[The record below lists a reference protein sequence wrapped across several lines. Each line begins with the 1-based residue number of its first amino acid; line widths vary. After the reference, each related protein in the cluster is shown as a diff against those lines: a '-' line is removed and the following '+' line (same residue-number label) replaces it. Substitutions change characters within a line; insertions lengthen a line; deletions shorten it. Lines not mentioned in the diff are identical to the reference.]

1 MQVLLFKRLKLTK
14 FAGKPIFFLLEPT
27 FFCFN
32 LSCLLVN
39 SIFAPFLLLGPSFL
53 LKPRAQAC
61 TPLAAEDEL
70 TSSRWARG
78 RELPQ
83 ERRGEAWMKATAGG
97 GGRGSGWPQ
106 KGGFK
111 ANRTWENSGNTHKI
125 GRLTK
130 IGGNH
135 QEKIRIFCSKM
146 GKLTSKVGISL
157 ANMRI

>member
-1 MQVLLFKRLKLTK
+1 MSPGEFDFCSV
-14 FAGKPIFFLLEPT
+14 FA
-27 FFCFN
+27 
-32 LSCLLVN
+32 
-39 SIFAPFLLLGPSFL
+39 AWPFLFAETSGPGMHPVGGGGRVDQLPLGARPGTAPGASGRGL
-53 LKPRAQAC
+53 
-61 TPLAAEDEL
+61 DEGD
-70 TSSRWARG
+70 RW
-78 RELPQ
+78 
-83 ERRGEAWMKATAGG
+83 G

-111 ANRTWENSGNTHKI
+111 ANRTPENSGNTHKI

-135 QEKIRIFCSKM
+135 QEKIGIFCSKM